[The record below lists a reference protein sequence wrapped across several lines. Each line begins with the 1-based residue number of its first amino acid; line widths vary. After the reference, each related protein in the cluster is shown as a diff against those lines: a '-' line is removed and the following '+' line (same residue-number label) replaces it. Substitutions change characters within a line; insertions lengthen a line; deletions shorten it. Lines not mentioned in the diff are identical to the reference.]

1 MTSIDG
7 PPYSPLSKG
16 QTMNKFQNC
25 YRATNRTTQ
34 FDVNRG
40 KTFWFALP
48 IVVIASIVVFTAQA
62 QSPRSHSSSPTPGY
76 RFETLK
82 LKAKGLLPNTTF
94 SVFLAADF
102 LGEIATNADG
112 RGSLRAAAVVEGNSL
127 RNNPNPAVLRFAS
140 PAADDVC
147 FTPVY
152 GEDEAT
158 AFLRRNVLHRRSA
171 SATTT
176 LITDSRSTNDDA
188 SIFHII
194 NWRFIKCVST
204 F

>member
-1 MTSIDG
+1 
-7 PPYSPLSKG
+7 
-16 QTMNKFQNC
+16 
-25 YRATNRTTQ
+25 
-34 FDVNRG
+34 
-40 KTFWFALP
+40 
-48 IVVIASIVVFTAQA
+48 
-62 QSPRSHSSSPTPGY
+62 
-76 RFETLK
+76 

-112 RGSLRAAAVVEGNSL
+112 RGSLRATALAEGNSR

-147 FTPVY
+147 FIPVY
-152 GEDEAT
+152 GEDEGT

-171 SATTT
+171 SAATM
-176 LITDSRSTNDDA
+176 LITDSRSLNDDA

-194 NWRFIKCVST
+194 NWRSIKCVST

>member
-1 MTSIDG
+1 MNSF
-7 PPYSPLSKG
+7 
-16 QTMNKFQNC
+16 QTVF
-25 YRATNRTTQ
+25 TGSNRTRQ
-34 FDVNRG
+34 PDVNRG
-40 KTFWFALP
+40 KTYRVAFL
-48 IVVIASIVVFTAQA
+48 IVVIAGTFFFTAQA
-62 QSPRSHSSSPTPGY
+62 QIPPDHRSSPTPAY
-76 RFETLK
+76 RVETLK
-82 LKAKGLLPNTTF
+82 FKAKGLLPNTTF
-94 SVFLAADF
+94 TVFLAADF

-152 GEDEAT
+152 DEDEGT
-158 AFLRRNVLHRRSA
+158 AFLRRNVLHRRFA

-176 LITDSRSTNDDA
+176 LITDTRSMNDNA
-188 SIFHII
+188 SIFHTIT
-194 NWRFIKCVST
+194 WRSIKCVST

>member
-1 MTSIDG
+1 
-7 PPYSPLSKG
+7 
-16 QTMNKFQNC
+16 MNKFQNC
-25 YRATNRTTQ
+25 YRATSRTTQ

-40 KTFWFALP
+40 KTFSFALL
-48 IVVIASIVVFTAQA
+48 IVVIASIIVFTAQA

-112 RGSLRAAAVVEGNSL
+112 RGSLRAAALAEVISL
-127 RNNPNPAVLRFAS
+127 RNNPNSAVLRFVS
-140 PAADDVC
+140 PAAEDVC

-152 GEDEAT
+152 GEEEGT
-158 AFLRRNVLHRRSA
+158 AFVRRSVLHRRSA
-171 SATTT
+171 SAATT

-188 SIFHII
+188 AVFHII

>member
-1 MTSIDG
+1 
-7 PPYSPLSKG
+7 
-16 QTMNKFQNC
+16 
-25 YRATNRTTQ
+25 
-34 FDVNRG
+34 
-40 KTFWFALP
+40 
-48 IVVIASIVVFTAQA
+48 
-62 QSPRSHSSSPTPGY
+62 
-76 RFETLK
+76 

-94 SVFLAADF
+94 TVYLAADF

-112 RGSLRAAAVVEGNSL
+112 RGSLHAAALAEGNSL

-140 PAADDVC
+140 PSADDVC

-152 GEDEAT
+152 GEEEGT
-158 AFLRRNVLHRRSA
+158 AFPGRNILHRRSA

-176 LITDSRSTNDDA
+176 LITDSRSLNDDT
-188 SIFHII
+188 SIFHTI